1 MCDAVRYSA
10 NVITVVDGLR
20 YISILDRD
28 VFIWVA
34 LTQCE
39 RRPTKIRSDSY
50 YEEWFTALC
59 NILGHFYRNFSDS
72 DFLPIVQYVMSKLI
86 AGYCDHL
93 LLFKTVITKLTQI
106 EAFGEVINAAQLNCL
121 AGSELLKQV
130 ALHLESGST
139 SRQHR
144 MIKKMAKTM
153 MAHRVLVPLFI
164 LLSNAMEQFSF
175 HWNRNEISSFK
186 VLCVMLSH
194 VLMFGNF
201 KFFGG

>member
-1 MCDAVRYSA
+1 MVLVSYSSNA
-10 NVITVVDGLR
+10 FYVVDGLR
-20 YISILDRD
+20 YISVLDRD

-34 LTQCE
+34 LTKCE
-39 RRPTKIRSDSY
+39 RRCNKIRPNSY

-59 NILGHFYRNFSDS
+59 NILGHFFRNFSDS
-72 DFLPIVQYVMSKLI
+72 DFVPIVQYVISKLI

-106 EAFGEVINAAQLNCL
+106 EAFGEVITAQQLNCL

-144 MIKKMAKTM
+144 MIKKMAKTLIG
-153 MAHRVLVPLFI
+153 HRLLVPLFI

-175 HWNRNEISSFK
+175 HWNRNEITSFK
-186 VLCVMLSH
+186 VWCNVM
-194 VLMFGNF
+194 F
-201 KFFGG
+201 